1 MVMITILQGWRT
13 SCLVVLV
20 VKGLAAPPPPGGGV
34 DYAAYLSSCSEE
46 LPANEMLN

>member
-20 VKGLAAPPPPGGGV
+20 VKGLAAPPPRGGV